1 MQTLEWPFRAA
12 EALKSGAL
20 TLRELR
26 RFHAAV
32 YPGVWAPREADLS
45 PQQRARAA
53 WLWSGRRGVCAGLSA
68 AALLGTKWIDADLP
82 AELVHMNRRPPR
94 LIQVHSDNLL
104 PGETLQLDGLALTTP
119 ARTAFDLGRR
129 LALRQGVQRVDAV
142 MNATDVKVVDI
153 QAVMAAHRGVRGLLQ
168 LAETLRYVDAGAE
181 SHYESLTRLL
191 LVQNGFPPTQ
201 TQIPV
206 RDAHGRV
213 FARIDL
219 GWPEFLVGVD
229 FEGAHHWTDP
239 KQREWDA
246 ERSALIA
253 ERGWLD
259 IRVAAGTLHNR
270 PQVFFDR
277 VGAALITRGCPKT
290 W

>member
-1 MQTLEWPFRAA
+1 MQTLAWPFRAA
-12 EALKSGAL
+12 EALTSGAL

-32 YPGVWAPREADLS
+32 YPGVWAPREADWS
-45 PQQRARAA
+45 PQLRARAA

-68 AALLGTKWIDADLP
+68 AALLGTRWIDAGLP
-82 AELVHMNRRPPR
+82 AQLAHTNRRPPH
-94 LIQVHSDNLL
+94 LIEVHSDTLL
-104 PGETLQLDGLALTTP
+104 PGETQQLDGLTLTTP

-129 LALRQGVQRVDAV
+129 LGLTEGVQRVDAV
-142 MNATDVKVVDI
+142 MNATDVTVADI
-153 QAVMAAHRGVRGLLQ
+153 QAVMAAHPGERGLLQ
-168 LAETLRYVDAGAE
+168 LAETLQFVDPGAD
-181 SHYESLTRLL
+181 SHYESLTRLML
-191 LVQNGFPPTQ
+191 AQNGFPPVL

-206 RDAHGRV
+206 CDARGRV
-213 FARIDL
+213 FAWIDL
-219 GWPEFLVGVD
+219 GWPEFKVGVD

-246 ERSALIA
+246 ERAALIA

-259 IRVAAGTLHNR
+259 IRVAAGTLHKR
-270 PQVFFDR
+270 PRAFFDR
-277 VGAALITRGCPKT
+277 VGAALLSRGCPKT